1 MNALGGH
8 PVIGVVAF
16 IVASVAL
23 ITGEYIRLTRD
34 SRQLA
39 YMPLIRIISM
49 TAVFVSIVLIASR
62 FIDVWFP

>member
-1 MNALGGH
+1 VSALGGH

-16 IVASVAL
+16 IVAGVAL
-23 ITGEYIRLTRD
+23 IAGEYIRLTGD
-34 SRQLA
+34 SRRLA
-39 YMPLIRIISM
+39 YIPLIRIISM

>member
-1 MNALGGH
+1 VNALGGH

-23 ITGEYIRLTRD
+23 ITGEYIRLTGD
-34 SRQLA
+34 SRRLA

>member
-1 MNALGGH
+1 VNALGGH
-8 PVIGVVAF
+8 PAIGVVVF

-34 SRQLA
+34 SRRLA